1 MADYWFLPKNY
12 SKQTAVSSKYY
23 LTDVDTEEKS
33 IYCHHDLMG
42 ELLIP
47 EHSHK
52 KAQFLYTEGGVVYV
66 RTDSHTYF
74 LPARHFIWIPAGV
87 RHSIYP
93 SSENVMMRNLYF
105 PVEQNEDAFY
115 AREGIYPVN
124 DLILNLL
131 LYTNRWNG
139 NLQKETKNY
148 IVASALKVLLADT
161 AQESLSLSLPM
172 PKDKRLGKVV
182 DYITKNLDKNL
193 QFAEVAAKFGFS
205 TRTLHRLFTK
215 DLGMPFIRFFTI
227 CRMLRAIE
235 LLAEKQ
241 MPVSEIAL
249 AVGYSSL
256 PTFSNTFYKL
266 LGSRPTEYINGK
278 NILGA

>member
-1 MADYWFLPKNY
+1 MSA
-12 SKQTAVSSKYY
+12 KYY
-23 LTDVDTEEKS
+23 LTDVDTEPKS

-47 EHSHK
+47 EHSHN

-87 RHSIYP
+87 HHSIHP
-93 SSENVMMRNLYF
+93 SSESVMMRNLYF
-105 PVEQNEDAFY
+105 PVDNKDSVFY
-115 AREGIYPVN
+115 GKEGIYPVN

-139 NLQKETKNY
+139 NLQKGTKNY
-148 IVASALKVLLADT
+148 VVASALKILLADT

-172 PKDKRLGKVV
+172 PKDKRLAKVV
-182 DYITKNLDKNL
+182 DYIAKNLDKSL
-193 QFAEVAAKFGFS
+193 LFADIAAKFGFS
-205 TRTLHRLFTK
+205 TRTLHRLFIK

-249 AVGYSSL
+249 AVGYNSL
-256 PTFSNTFYKL
+256 PTFSNTFFKL
-266 LGSRPTEYINGK
+266 LGIRPTEYANGK
-278 NILGA
+278 NILGN